1 MSSKQVSSNTLL
13 QEKLVLNPFDVND
26 DQMLEKIYMTHY
38 HCVEKYDVGSLH
50 SIASKVIDH
59 SIEIA
64 HSIKNG
70 EQNEQVREEKD
81 TLISCPRFPTLK
93 RISCQMICTGRGEQY
108 AHQTTMLILEQ
119 LREYSWDAKAVIAL
133 AAFALEYGKFW
144 QLVPIPRDKL
154 GKSLAELN
162 GLHSIMENMQQL
174 DHFNNLVKKVME
186 VVKCITHWK
195 KLITGDYNVKDVPAL
210 TDTLH
215 EIPVLAY
222 WTIITLV
229 TCTSHI
235 DFLGDKGYR
244 YDLSKF
250 DYKLDYILKN
260 FKEHQDKC
268 NTQIERIKDYSK
280 RKDII
285 NNSTET
291 DIVKYLEALII
302 PVDPQDPRPV
312 VYNVLAQKEAG
323 IGVFKN
329 KYVLLFISGTDNIDY
344 ETQLL
349 ISIDVKLREEPKEVE
364 GYRKEDFSIL
374 WIPIVSVWDEEQ
386 RKKVENIS
394 EVGWYVVKEFKFKT
408 GIDLIKEVF
417 NYKGNPI
424 ILLISPQGKVENH
437 DAKQIISTWGIEGF
451 PFRTS
456 DHIRLTQQWNW
467 FWTEI
472 KNLSST
478 IRELINRDC
487 YIFIYGGT
495 NSKWIENFSSAVE
508 KLKNSGT
515 FSLVETTIESYKLG
529 SESPK
534 NVPRFWIT
542 IDNMLASRKRI
553 KKGDAEVEDSTT
565 REIKNLLSL
574 KQDPN
579 GWAILTKGSH
589 VKLLGF
595 GDAMLRTVMD
605 LEIWKE
611 KLDHEVSFD
620 VAFKDYYEKCEFKS
634 VPKKCEHREFAN
646 YPTDI
651 LAHLPCPNKK
661 CGHEMGV
668 ASVKYKC
675 CHGLETGDIA

>member
-13 QEKLVLNPFDVND
+13 KEKLLLNPFDVND

-38 HCVEKYDVGSLH
+38 HCVEKYDVVSLH

-64 HSIKNG
+64 HSIKQNE

-81 TLISCPRFPTLK
+81 TLISCPRLPALK

-195 KLITGDYNVKDVPAL
+195 KLITEDYNVKDVPGL

-229 TCTSHI
+229 TCTSHV

-291 DIVKYLEALII
+291 DIVKYLEALI
-302 PVDPQDPRPV
+302 VDPQDPRPV

-394 EVGWYVVKEFKFKT
+394 EVGWFVMKEFKFKT

-424 ILLISPQGKVENH
+424 ILLISPQGKVENP

-495 NSKWIENFSSAVE
+495 NSKWIEDFSSAVE

>member
-1 MSSKQVSSNTLL
+1 MS
-13 QEKLVLNPFDVND
+13 
-26 DQMLEKIYMTHY
+26 
-38 HCVEKYDVGSLH
+38 
-50 SIASKVIDH
+50 
-59 SIEIA
+59 
-64 HSIKNG
+64 
-70 EQNEQVREEKD
+70 
-81 TLISCPRFPTLK
+81 
-93 RISCQMICTGRGEQY
+93 
-108 AHQTTMLILEQ
+108 
-119 LREYSWDAKAVIAL
+119 
-133 AAFALEYGKFW
+133 
-144 QLVPIPRDKL
+144 
-154 GKSLAELN
+154 
-162 GLHSIMENMQQL
+162 
-174 DHFNNLVKKVME
+174 
-186 VVKCITHWK
+186 
-195 KLITGDYNVKDVPAL
+195 
-210 TDTLH
+210 
-215 EIPVLAY
+215 
-222 WTIITLV
+222 V
-229 TCTSHI
+229 T
-235 DFLGDKGYR
+235 
-244 YDLSKF
+244 
-250 DYKLDYILKN
+250 
-260 FKEHQDKC
+260 Q
-268 NTQIERIKDYSK
+268 
-280 RKDII
+280 
-285 NNSTET
+285 
-291 DIVKYLEALII
+291 
-302 PVDPQDPRPV
+302 
-312 VYNVLAQKEAG
+312 
-323 IGVFKN
+323 
-329 KYVLLFISGTDNIDY
+329 
-344 ETQLL
+344 
-349 ISIDVKLREEPKEVE
+349 
-364 GYRKEDFSIL
+364 
-374 WIPIVSVWDEEQ
+374 
-386 RKKVENIS
+386 
-394 EVGWYVVKEFKFKT
+394 
-408 GIDLIKEVF
+408 
-417 NYKGNPI
+417 
-424 ILLISPQGKVENH
+424 
-437 DAKQIISTWGIEGF
+437 
-451 PFRTS
+451 
-456 DHIRLTQQWNW
+456 
-467 FWTEI
+467 
-472 KNLSST
+472 
-478 IRELINRDC
+478 INRDC